1 MSRRTRAS
9 VRKILLVS
17 PYDEGEQVYAR
28 MLALELEEG
37 GYAVCQSSSFPQST
51 AEIGLMLISTAFPQ
65 LGQAADFCAHQCIPL
80 LRYGSAERGAELI
93 RPFTPQELLNQ
104 IGVFS
109 GSLTAVQPYRKTGC
123 TGGSPVK
130 GGAQRSS
137 GRKGSGAAQQGL
149 LLRKEEKFVSY
160 NGTPIELTQREYAL
174 LAYLHEHRGEAVPR
188 SRILHD
194 VWQSD
199 DETANTVDVYIR
211 YLRRK
216 LDERFDVRLIVTVR
230 GKGYM
235 LRRMP

>member
-1 MSRRTRAS
+1 MSRRIRPPM
-9 VRKILLVS
+9 RKILLVC
-17 PYDEGEQVYAR
+17 PEDEGEQVYAR

-37 GYAVCQSSSFPQST
+37 GYEVCRHSSFPQST
-51 AEIGLMLISTAFPQ
+51 ADIGLMLISTAYPQ
-65 LGQAADFCAHQCIPL
+65 LRQAADFCAHQCIPM
-80 LRYGSAERGAELI
+80 LRYGSAEQGAELI
-93 RPFTPQELLNQ
+93 RPFTPQELLEK
-104 IGVFS
+104 IEAFS
-109 GSLTAVQPYRKTGC
+109 GSLTAVQSRKA
-123 TGGSPVK
+123 GGSA
-130 GGAQRSS
+130 GAASPHKAGRRSS
-137 GRKGSGAAQQGL
+137 CATQQGL
-149 LLRKEEKFVSY
+149 LLRKDEKFVSY

-174 LAYLHEHRGEAVPR
+174 LAYLYEHRGEAVPR

-216 LDERFDVRLIVTVR
+216 LDERFDVRLIVTER